1 MGFDVGFVDPLRTD
15 YLLPLARL
23 LYPDWV
29 GKGLDSHRAFVVK
42 YYMGEDVELS
52 YHFDNA
58 EVTLNVC
65 LGSEFT
71 GGDLYFG
78 SMRTVREG
86 SKIMC
91 SCDCFLQQERDPRK
105 HERFS
110 AYQHSVGRGLLHRAQ
125 HMHGAYPIT
134 SGSRYNLIIWM
145 RSSSV
150 RKSLCPMC
158 DRAPTLVPNPGFG
171 DGYAITR

>member
-1 MGFDVGFVDPLRTD
+1 LLLSELGFDRGFLDPLRRY

-29 GKGLDSHRAFVVK
+29 GEGLDSHRAHVVK
-42 YYMGEDVELS
+42 YSIGDDVELS

-78 SMRTVREG
+78 SMRTVR
-86 SKIMC
+86 
-91 SCDCFLQQERDPRK
+91 
-105 HERFS
+105 
-110 AYQHSVGRGLLHRAQ
+110 
-125 HMHGAYPIT
+125 
-134 SGSRYNLIIWM
+134 RYNRTSLI
-145 RSSSV
+145 RTSP
-150 RKSLCPMC
+150 L
-158 DRAPTLVPNPGFG
+158 
-171 DGYAITR
+171 